1 MFVLVMLLL
10 LLLVGGV
17 VVVVSAAIP
26 FAHFTLSSAADV
38 SATFMNLQ
46 KK

>member
-1 MFVLVMLLL
+1 
-10 LLLVGGV
+10 
-17 VVVVSAAIP
+17 VVSAAIP

-46 KK
+46 KKWKWAKLVESILEI